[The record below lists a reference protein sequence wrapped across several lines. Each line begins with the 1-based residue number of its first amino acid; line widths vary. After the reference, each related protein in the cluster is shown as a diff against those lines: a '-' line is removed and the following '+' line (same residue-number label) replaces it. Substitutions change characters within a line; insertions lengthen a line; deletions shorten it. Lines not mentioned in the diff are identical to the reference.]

1 MYFKNNNALQKG
13 NILNDLTAE
22 FLRQL
27 YSWSCSIR
35 ETSFSNFLQNFLSG
49 HLLLKNLSIEYN
61 MKEFIKI
68 IELTLVLNLKSAL
81 SNLIQQTN
89 KIDPSQIWTK
99 YLAEQIFTQ
108 KKFEKCEINFYLD
121 QKQKYFQLQSSK
133 NLEPRQ
139 FQVFC
144 GKINLKNK

>member
-121 QKQKYFQLQSSK
+121 QNKNIFSSNLLRTLNQGNFRYFVVK
-133 NLEPRQ
+133 
-139 FQVFC
+139 
-144 GKINLKNK
+144 

>member
-68 IELTLVLNLKSAL
+68 IELTLVLNLESAL

-121 QKQKYFQLQSSK
+121 QNKNIFSSNLLRTLNQGNFRYFVVK
-133 NLEPRQ
+133 
-139 FQVFC
+139 
-144 GKINLKNK
+144 

>member
-68 IELTLVLNLKSAL
+68 IELALVLNLKSAL

-121 QKQKYFQLQSSK
+121 QNKNIFSSNLLRTLNQGNFRYFVVK
-133 NLEPRQ
+133 
-139 FQVFC
+139 
-144 GKINLKNK
+144 